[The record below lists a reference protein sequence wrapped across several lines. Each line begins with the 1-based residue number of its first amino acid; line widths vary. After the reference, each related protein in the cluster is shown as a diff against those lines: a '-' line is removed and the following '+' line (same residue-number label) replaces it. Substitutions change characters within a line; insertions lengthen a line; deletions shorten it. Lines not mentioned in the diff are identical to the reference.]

1 MCIMV
6 VVLKGFYTGIVAM
19 QMVNTIILFLEI
31 FLYISKKSMHM
42 YYLILEPFPHFNNK
56 L

>member
-19 QMVNTIILFLEI
+19 QMMETIILFLEI
-31 FLYISKKSMHM
+31 FLYVSKTK
-42 YYLILEPFPHFNNK
+42 LIGIT
-56 L
+56 

>member
-19 QMVNTIILFLEI
+19 QMMDTIILFLEI
-31 FLYISKKSMHM
+31 FLYMIKKSMNR
-42 YYLILEPFPHFNNK
+42 Y
-56 L
+56 

>member
-19 QMVNTIILFLEI
+19 QMMDSIILFLEI
-31 FLYISKKSMHM
+31 FLYIIKK
-42 YYLILEPFPHFNNK
+42 INE
-56 L
+56 